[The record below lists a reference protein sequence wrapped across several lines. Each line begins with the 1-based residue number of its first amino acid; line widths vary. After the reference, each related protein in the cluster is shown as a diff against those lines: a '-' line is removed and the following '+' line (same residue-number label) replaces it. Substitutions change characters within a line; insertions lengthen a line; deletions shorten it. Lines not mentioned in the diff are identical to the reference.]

1 MAACLQEES
10 FYCCSVCLDDMTT
23 RHPRLLACHHS
34 FCEECLQKLVR
45 KGNIECPTCRYVTAV
60 SRNDVTTLSKN
71 FLLLEVKER
80 EKKFFSTSKS
90 AALCELCNEE
100 LASHNCLDCNELM
113 CQICTIKHRKTRR
126 FKKHQMVTKC
136 KYHNEGITH
145 MCEKCVKEL
154 CSKCITVDHSDH
166 DEFVHDYKHG
176 MELLHLNIERMA
188 SKVSEDISYFEDILE
203 KDREKIMKENE
214 TQKSLQTKRD
224 KHLFEAAKL
233 SNILDDIIRK
243 HDEYDIIQHKYEDT
257 VKSGK
262 EVLRN
267 LRKVNRVES
276 SKFLMAYPEIK
287 EQLEGALNQTS
298 EVKGKFDYTYVP
310 EEPLADYDSLIFP
323 IHLTEK
329 PKAKKI
335 LTEKEEF
342 KLKIPCQVACLDN
355 SLLAIADLKEEQ
367 VLVVN
372 HDGDVIRSYNVESE
386 NGAVTYVHSNDGR
399 TLYIVQKNC
408 TTSVWYLSTNMKTY
422 HPALSDMMGICVLNE
437 NKYIVYNST
446 TVCEYVPRTNK
457 VKKVTK
463 KVM

>member
-23 RHPRLLACHHS
+23 RNPRLLACHHS

-80 EKKFFSTSKS
+80 EKKFVSTSKS

-145 MCEKCVKEL
+145 MCEKCVTEL

-188 SKVSEDISYFEDILE
+188 LMVSEDIF
-203 KDREKIMKENE
+203 
-214 TQKSLQTKRD
+214 
-224 KHLFEAAKL
+224 
-233 SNILDDIIRK
+233 
-243 HDEYDIIQHKYEDT
+243 
-257 VKSGK
+257 
-262 EVLRN
+262 
-267 LRKVNRVES
+267 
-276 SKFLMAYPEIK
+276 
-287 EQLEGALNQTS
+287 
-298 EVKGKFDYTYVP
+298 
-310 EEPLADYDSLIFP
+310 
-323 IHLTEK
+323 
-329 PKAKKI
+329 
-335 LTEKEEF
+335 
-342 KLKIPCQVACLDN
+342 
-355 SLLAIADLKEEQ
+355 
-367 VLVVN
+367 
-372 HDGDVIRSYNVESE
+372 
-386 NGAVTYVHSNDGR
+386 
-399 TLYIVQKNC
+399 
-408 TTSVWYLSTNMKTY
+408 
-422 HPALSDMMGICVLNE
+422 
-437 NKYIVYNST
+437 
-446 TVCEYVPRTNK
+446 
-457 VKKVTK
+457 
-463 KVM
+463 